1 MDWAIGFAVGMFTAL
16 FVLVVFDIRLLRASR
31 FKFKDPLRNAI
42 AYRLSSGPNIV
53 AVGGGTGLSTLL
65 QGLKGYTRNITA
77 VVAVTDEGGS
87 SGRLRT
93 EWGVLPPGDVRNC
106 MVALA
111 ENDNALKRI
120 LDFRFDR
127 GELAGHSLGNL
138 LLLAVSELC
147 GDFRLAVEQMNHLLA
162 IRGKV
167 LPVTTE
173 AITLMGETQ
182 NGEKAR
188 GELEISHHGH
198 DLKSI
203 WLEPVGAKPLPEV
216 LRAVDEADLV
226 VLGPGSL
233 FTSVVPN
240 LLLPEFAQKLR
251 DSPAPKVYICN
262 LMTQTEETE
271 GMDIAA
277 HLQWVSAALGAVPDY
292 ILVNNEHI
300 PDDLAAS
307 YSKEGATPLYLD
319 RRQRKKV
326 AQIGSA
332 VIELPAIQVTDG
344 KLLRHNSYKLAETL
358 FRLCRELGEREERG
372 ERRERG

>member
-1 MDWAIGFAVGMFTAL
+1 MDWAVGFVVGMFTAL
-16 FVLVVFDIRLLRASR
+16 FLLVVFDLRLLRVSR
-31 FKFKDPLRNAI
+31 FKFKDPIRNAI

-111 ENDNALKRI
+111 ENDNALKRL

-182 NGEKAR
+182 SGEKVR

-198 DLKSI
+198 NLKSI
-203 WLEPVGAKPLPEV
+203 WLEPVGAKPLAEV
-216 LRAVDEADLV
+216 LRAVDEADLI

-233 FTSVVPN
+233 FTSVIPN
-240 LLLPEFAQKLR
+240 LLLPEFAEKLR
-251 DSPAPKVYICN
+251 DSPVPKVYICN
-262 LMTQTEETE
+262 LMTQPEETE

-277 HLQWVSAALGAVPDY
+277 HLQWVSAALGTAPDY
-292 ILVNNEHI
+292 IFVNNEHI
-300 PDDLAAS
+300 PDNLAAS
-307 YSKEGATPLYLD
+307 YSQEGATPLYPD
-319 RRQRKKV
+319 RRQRKKI
-326 AQIGSA
+326 AQLGSA
-332 VIELPAIQVTDG
+332 VIELPTIQITGG
-344 KLLRHNSYKLAETL
+344 KLLRHNAYTLAETL
-358 FRLCRELGEREERG
+358 FRLCRELGSKN
-372 ERRERG
+372 

>member
-1 MDWAIGFAVGMFTAL
+1 MDWTIGFAVGMFTAL
-16 FVLVVFDIRLLRASR
+16 FMLAVFDIRGLRR
-31 FKFKDPLRNAI
+31 PRLQKDDPFKVAVSH
-42 AYRLSSGPNIV
+42 RLSMGPRIV

-65 QGLKGYTRNITA
+65 KGMKAFTRNITA

-111 ENDNALKRI
+111 ENDNALKKV

-147 GDFRLAVEQMNHLLA
+147 GDFRLAVEQMNDLLA

-173 AITLMGETQ
+173 AITLVGQTVDGM
-182 NGEKAR
+182 KVR
-188 GELEISHHGH
+188 GELDISRFGH
-198 DLKSI
+198 SLQEI
-203 WLEPVGAKPLPEV
+203 WLEPEDARPLSEV
-216 LRAVDEADLV
+216 LYAVDTADII

-240 LLLPEFAQKLR
+240 LLLPEFAEKLR
-251 DSPAPKVYICN
+251 NSPIPKIYICN
-262 LMTQTEETE
+262 LMTQPEETE
-271 GMDIAA
+271 GMDIVR
-277 HLQWVSAALGAVPDY
+277 HLEWVSAALGAVPGY
-292 ILVNNEHI
+292 IVVNSAPI
-300 PDDLAAS
+300 PDDLVAS
-307 YSKEGATPLYLD
+307 YRLEGAVPLYLD
-319 RRQRKKV
+319 RHQREKIQLMGAEIV
-326 AQIGSA
+326 E
-332 VIELPAIQVTDG
+332 VPMIQVSDG
-344 KLLRHNSYKLAETL
+344 KLLRHDPVKLAEML
-358 FRLCRELGEREERG
+358 LRLCRELEE
-372 ERRERG
+372 

>member
-1 MDWAIGFAVGMFTAL
+1 MDWAIGFAVGLFTAL
-16 FVLVVFDIRLLRASR
+16 FLLVVFDLRLLRVSR
-31 FKFKDPLRNAI
+31 FKFGDPLRNAI
-42 AYRLSSGPNIV
+42 AYRLSAGPNIV

-65 QGLKGYTRNITA
+65 QGLKSYTRNITA

-111 ENDNALKRI
+111 ENDNALKRL

-182 NGEKAR
+182 RGKKVR
-188 GELEISHHGH
+188 GELEISRHGH
-198 DLKSI
+198 DLSSI
-203 WLEPVGAKPLPEV
+203 WLEPAGAKPLPEV
-216 LRAVDEADLV
+216 LRAVDEADLI

-233 FTSVVPN
+233 FTSVIPN
-240 LLLPEFAQKLR
+240 LLLPEFAEKLR
-251 DSPAPKVYICN
+251 NSPVPKVYICN
-262 LMTQTEETE
+262 LMTQPEETE

-277 HLQWVSAALGAVPDY
+277 HLQWVSAALGAVPDF
-292 ILVNNEHI
+292 ILVNNERI
-300 PDDLAAS
+300 PDDLVDN
-307 YSKEGATPLYLD
+307 YSREGATPLYLN
-319 RRQRKKV
+319 RHQRKKI
-326 AQIGSA
+326 AELGSA
-332 VIELPAIQVTDG
+332 VIELPALLITDA
-344 KLLRHNSYKLAETL
+344 KLLRHNSYRLAETL
-358 FRLCRELGEREERG
+358 FRLCRELGDKG
-372 ERRERG
+372 